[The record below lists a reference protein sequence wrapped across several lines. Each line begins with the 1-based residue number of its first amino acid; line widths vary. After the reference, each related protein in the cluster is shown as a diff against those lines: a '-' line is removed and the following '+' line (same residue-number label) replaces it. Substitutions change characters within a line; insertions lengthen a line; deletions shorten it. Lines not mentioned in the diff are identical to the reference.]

1 MFLLVDALAIVIMTE
16 RRVASF
22 YDQPASVPVY
32 LWATLALWVG
42 GQVMIIVVAA
52 IAR

>member
-1 MFLLVDALAIVIMTE
+1 MTE
-16 RRVASF
+16 RRVVSF